1 MCEYA
6 YYNKNK
12 QLYCK
17 LNDKMCLFS
26 KYCMK
31 QNKYIHRE
39 GADNC
44 YMALEESK
52 RKIPN
57 DACYVRFVRKGF
69 VYVEI
74 GDKVIKIK
82 DTLGNIENYVYISLD
97 KNGEYK
103 ISLSP
108 IEKEV
113 ETQSQTQQEE
123 KQKKRQY
130 NRKKK

>member
-74 GDKVIKIK
+74 GDKVIKK
-82 DTLGNIENYVYISLD
+82 TEDKYTGGNSYYPYNC
-97 KNGEYK
+97 YK
-103 ISLSP
+103 Y
-108 IEKEV
+108 
-113 ETQSQTQQEE
+113 SQQNQLNPVHQFHH
-123 KQKKRQY
+123 KG
-130 NRKKK
+130 